1 MEKSKVDM
9 YLGMNAECFFPQ
21 DLIVVKEKLEKLD
34 DDKFYLIQGVSLQ
47 KPSIILL
54 IAIFLGWERFWLND
68 IALGV
73 LKIIT
78 GYGCGIWWLI
88 DIFTAQDRA
97 KRYNFEQIVQALS
110 FT

>member
-88 DIFTAQDRA
+88 DIFTAQDRT